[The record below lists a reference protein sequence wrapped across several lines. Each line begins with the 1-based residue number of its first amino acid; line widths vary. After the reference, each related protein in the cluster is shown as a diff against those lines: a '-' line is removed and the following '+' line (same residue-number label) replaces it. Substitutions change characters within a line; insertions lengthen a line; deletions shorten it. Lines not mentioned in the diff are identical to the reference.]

1 MIASD
6 TTTTRTGT
14 TRSRERPVSI
24 AWLALLVIVLAVGC
38 EGRPRQ
44 SGSEDDEAASS
55 SEDHVAVLDLR
66 RGVVELPASSL
77 FAGGGRDSHADLV
90 ETLRALAGE
99 ERVKGVWVRLGTA
112 SLGMARADET
122 GRLLAK
128 LREAVPVVCH
138 ADGYST
144 GSLLLAARGCT
155 EIWLSPAGSV
165 DTYGIAAQLMFGREL
180 LDRLDVQVDFI
191 QVGRFKGAEEPFT
204 RNEASPAARRSLQRA
219 LGGLRDAWVRGIT
232 EGRGESVDPVALEDA
247 PHTPVAA
254 KELGAI
260 DHVGFETEARERIY
274 ELSGV
279 RAHLGYFGSRASS
292 GGGVASM
299 IRLLSG
305 TEATRLPHVAVVRAE
320 GAITVSGGGGLLSD
334 GGIAE
339 RELSK
344 TLEELK
350 QDPSV
355 RAVVLRLDSPGGSAL
370 ASDLLWH
377 RLMALREE
385 KPLVISVGGMAA
397 SGGYYMACAGSKVVV
412 EASSIIGSIGVV
424 AGKLSI
430 KRPLQEQG
438 IHVETVPARPG
449 HDTRPLLGSPLE
461 SWDDATR
468 AKITRSIEHMYDLF
482 LQRIAE
488 GRQMEV
494 SAVEPHAEGRLMSGN
509 EAVDAKLADEVG
521 GLSRAIDL
529 AAELAELDAEAEV
542 PIRILQDGGG
552 LFGLLGLDAQ
562 ARAEAARKLEEE
574 AAARAARM
582 LTAELLPYRREL
594 EAFAASAAPLMGG
607 EVVVAAL
614 PFAIAIR

>member
-1 MIASD
+1 M
-6 TTTTRTGT
+6 
-14 TRSRERPVSI
+14 
-24 AWLALLVIVLAVGC
+24 
-38 EGRPRQ
+38 
-44 SGSEDDEAASS
+44 
-55 SEDHVAVLDLR
+55 
-66 RGVVELPASSL
+66 VELPTGSL
-77 FAGGGRDSHADLV
+77 FAGSGRNSHADLV
-90 ETLRALAGE
+90 ETLRSLARE
-99 ERVKGVWVRLGTA
+99 DRVKGVFVRMGTA
-112 SLGMARADET
+112 TVGMARADET
-122 GRLLAK
+122 GRLLGQ
-128 LREAVPVVCH
+128 LRQTRPIVCH

-144 GSLLLAARGCT
+144 GTLLLAARGCT

-204 RNEASPAARRSLQRA
+204 RNEASPEARRSLQRA
-219 LGGLRDAWVRGIT
+219 LRGLRDAWVAGIE
-232 EGRGESVDPVALEDA
+232 EGRGDRVDPVALEDA
-247 PHTPVAA
+247 PHTPPAA
-254 KELGAI
+254 KTLGAI
-260 DHVGFETEARERIY
+260 DAVGFETEARERIE
-274 ELSGV
+274 ELAGV
-279 RAHLGYFGSRASS
+279 SAHLGYFGSRASS
-292 GGGVASM
+292 DGGVASV

-305 TEATRLPHVAVVRAE
+305 TEATRLPHVAIVRAE

-339 RELSK
+339 RDLSK
-344 TLEELK
+344 TLEELR

-377 RLMALREE
+377 RLMALRED

-430 KRPLQEQG
+430 KRPLEEQG
-438 IHVETVPARPG
+438 IHAETVPARPG
-449 HDTRPLLGSPLE
+449 HDNRPLLGSPLE
-461 SWDDATR
+461 AWDDATR
-468 AKITRSIEHMYDLF
+468 AKLTTSIEHMYDLF
-482 LQRIAE
+482 LRRIAE
-488 GRQMEV
+488 GRDLEV
-494 SAVEPHAEGRLMSGN
+494 SAVAPHAEGRLMSGK
-509 EAVDAKLADEVG
+509 EAVDAKLADELG

-529 AAELAELDAEAEV
+529 AAELAELEAEGEV

-552 LFGLLGLDAQ
+552 LFGLLGLDAE
-562 ARAEAARKLEEE
+562 ARAEAARQLEEQ

-594 EAFAASAAPLMGG
+594 EVFAASAAPLVGG

>member
-1 MIASD
+1 MIASSAPS
-6 TTTTRTGT
+6 TTSVHDGRTRGLK
-14 TRSRERPVSI
+14 
-24 AWLALLVIVLAVGC
+24 AALLVLTVTALALGC
-38 EGRPRQ
+38 EGRPRAGGP
-44 SGSEDDEAASS
+44 GSQEAASAN
-55 SEDHVAVLDLR
+55 EDHVAVIDLR
-66 RGVVELPASSL
+66 RGVVELPATSL
-77 FAGGGRDSHADLV
+77 LAGSGRNSHADLV
-90 ETLRALAGE
+90 ETLRALSRQ
-99 ERVKGVWVRLGTA
+99 ERVKGVLVQIGTA
-112 SLGMARADET
+112 NVGMARADET
-122 GRLLAK
+122 GRLLAE
-128 LREAVPVVCH
+128 LRETIPVVCH
-138 ADGYST
+138 ADGYAT

-204 RNEASPAARRSLQRA
+204 RNEASPEARRSLQRA
-219 LGGLRDAWVRGIT
+219 LKGLRDAWVAGIA
-232 EGRGESVDPVALEDA
+232 EGRGQDVDPVALEDA
-247 PHTPVAA
+247 PHTPAAA
-254 KELGAI
+254 KALGAI
-260 DHVGFETEARERIY
+260 DTVGFESEAQERVY
-274 ELSGV
+274 ELAGV
-279 RAHLGYFGSRASS
+279 RAHIGYFGSRSASD
-292 GGGVASM
+292 GGVANV

-305 TEATRLPHVAVVRAE
+305 TEATRLPHVAIVRAE
-320 GAITVSGGGGLLSD
+320 GAITVSGGGGFLSD

-344 TLEELK
+344 TLEELR

-377 RLMALREE
+377 RLMALRED

-424 AGKLSI
+424 AGKLSV
-430 KRPLQEQG
+430 KQPLQEQG
-438 IHVETVPARPG
+438 IHAETVAARPG
-449 HDTRPLLGSPLE
+449 HDNRPLLGSPLE
-461 SWDDATR
+461 AWDDATR
-468 AKITRSIEHMYDLF
+468 AKIAQSIQHMYDLF

-488 GRQMEV
+488 GRGLEV
-494 SAVEPHAEGRLMSGN
+494 SAVEPHAEGRLMSGK

-529 AAELAELDAEAEV
+529 AAELAELGGEAEV
-542 PIRILQDGGG
+542 PIRILDDGGG
-552 LFGLLGLDAQ
+552 LFGLLGLDAE
-562 ARAEAARKLEEE
+562 ARAQAALELEEE

-582 LTAELLPYRREL
+582 LTAELLPYRHEL